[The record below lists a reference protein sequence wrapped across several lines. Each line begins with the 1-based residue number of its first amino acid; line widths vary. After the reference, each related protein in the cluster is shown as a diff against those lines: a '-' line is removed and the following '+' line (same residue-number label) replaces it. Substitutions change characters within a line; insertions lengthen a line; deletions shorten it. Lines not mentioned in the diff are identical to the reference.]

1 VPCRSST
8 MLLKGADGFL
18 HAGYIW
24 AQNTGRGLITNI
36 EVVLNY
42 PPQHYEIWPQREY
55 QVETNPMGGW

>member
-1 VPCRSST
+1 MDFYTR
-8 MLLKGADGFL
+8 DI
-18 HAGYIW
+18 AGYIW
-24 AQNTGRGLITNI
+24 VQNTGRGLITNI